1 MLWRARPNSSPARLK
16 SSRRRAVP
24 VDRRRSRKRRKTSP
38 MATHRNASRPSSRLR
53 EPLSEAAAAAGPT
66 RRLSRP
72 SKVCRHL
79 HPTLIN
85 VCPCLVRVGFAV
97 ILTGKSFRQ
106 ASHSKQTLSSILST
120 SFLMNLH
127 SRDSPGVFRP
137 KSGHLKLFSGVLI
150 PPRAR

>member
-1 MLWRARPNSSPARLK
+1 MERPSLFVRTPRARLFFVAFDTMTKRALESSPELVTGEAEVVPKRARSRSTEEGVEK
-16 SSRRRAVP
+16 DARRR
-24 VDRRRSRKRRKTSP
+24 RWQSIG
-38 MATHRNASRPSSRLR
+38 NASRPSSHLR

-120 SFLMNLH
+120 SFLMNLTL
-127 SRDSPGVFRP
+127 P
-137 KSGHLKLFSGVLI
+137 
-150 PPRAR
+150 